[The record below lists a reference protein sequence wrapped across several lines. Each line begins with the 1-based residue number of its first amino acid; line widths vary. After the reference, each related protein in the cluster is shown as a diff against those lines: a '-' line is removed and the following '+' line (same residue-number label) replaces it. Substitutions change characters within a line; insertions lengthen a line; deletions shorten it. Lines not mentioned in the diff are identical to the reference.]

1 MSTYTKIFTGSQNI
15 DKNRLKDIIQKSK
28 PNDLMYV
35 VVSAADTKSLDA
47 ALQRIDLFV
56 GKNTADVIVVRRV

>member
-1 MSTYTKIFTGSQNI
+1 MQNI

-56 GKNTADVIVVRRV
+56 GKNTADFIVDRRV

>member
-1 MSTYTKIFTGSQNI
+1 MQNI

-28 PNDLMYV
+28 LNDLMYV

-56 GKNTADVIVVRRV
+56 GKNTADVIVVRRF

>member
-1 MSTYTKIFTGSQNI
+1 MQNI

-28 PNDLMYV
+28 PTDLLYV
-35 VVSAADTKSLDA
+35 VVSAADTKSLDV

>member
-1 MSTYTKIFTGSQNI
+1 MQNI

-35 VVSAADTKSLDA
+35 VVSAADTKSLDV

>member
-1 MSTYTKIFTGSQNI
+1 MQNI

-56 GKNTADVIVVRRV
+56 GKNTADVICWRL

>member
-1 MSTYTKIFTGSQNI
+1 MKQNI

-28 PNDLMYV
+28 PSDLMYV
-35 VVSAADTKSLDA
+35 VVSAADTKSLDV

>member
-1 MSTYTKIFTGSQNI
+1 MQNI

>member
-1 MSTYTKIFTGSQNI
+1 MMHNI

-28 PNDLMYV
+28 VNDLMYV
-35 VVSAADTKSLDA
+35 VVSAADIKSLDA

-56 GKNTADVIVVRRV
+56 GRNTADIIVVKRK

>member
-1 MSTYTKIFTGSQNI
+1 MQNI

-28 PNDLMYV
+28 PNDLLYV

-56 GKNTADVIVVRRV
+56 GKNTADVIVVKRS

>member
-1 MSTYTKIFTGSQNI
+1 MQNI
-15 DKNRLKDIIQKSK
+15 DKNLLKDIIQKSK

>member
-1 MSTYTKIFTGSQNI
+1 MQNI

-35 VVSAADTKSLDA
+35 VVSAADT
-47 ALQRIDLFV
+47 
-56 GKNTADVIVVRRV
+56 

>member
-1 MSTYTKIFTGSQNI
+1 MQYI

-28 PNDLMYV
+28 PNDLLYV
-35 VVSAADTKSLDA
+35 VVSSADTKSLDA

>member
-1 MSTYTKIFTGSQNI
+1 MQNI

-28 PNDLMYV
+28 LNDLMYV

>member
-1 MSTYTKIFTGSQNI
+1 MQNI

-47 ALQRIDLFV
+47 ALKRIDLFV